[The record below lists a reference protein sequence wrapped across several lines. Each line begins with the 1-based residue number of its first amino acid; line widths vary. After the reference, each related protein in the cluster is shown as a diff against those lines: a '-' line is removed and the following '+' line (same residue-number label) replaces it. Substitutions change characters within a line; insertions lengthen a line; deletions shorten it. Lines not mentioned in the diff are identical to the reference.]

1 MSSNKFLRKKV
12 ISEAK
17 ISFDILSYR
26 ENQKQIS
33 YRYRIEWEKNVS
45 LKGDYD
51 GGVGNADNDDDK
63 DDLQNDEGIFD
74 NDDDNGDLQNDEE
87 IFDNDDDKDDLQNDE
102 EICLH
107 PGQND
112 S

>member
-1 MSSNKFLRKKV
+1 MSSNKFLKKKGHFWGQNIV
-12 ISEAK
+12 RYPIVS
-17 ISFDILSYR
+17 R
-26 ENQKQIS
+26 EKKQIS

-63 DDLQNDEGIFD
+63 DDLQNDE
-74 NDDDNGDLQNDEE
+74 
-87 IFDNDDDKDDLQNDE
+87 